1 MNYEEDCSIFLFL
14 FLLSTLNFPLTAR
27 AVSYSPFI
35 EEHRQIKNKAI
46 MKVGTT
52 IYLFHSGTPDVKKE
66 IGLNDIL
73 IVYRESPTCE
83 MKAVGKI
90 KVLSFAGE
98 NYLTAEVVEGEIMID
113 DIARKGKSACL
124 VILTEDKCK

>member
-1 MNYEEDCSIFLFL
+1 MKTIDRIFFFLFL
-14 FLLSTLNFPLTAR
+14 SLALTIPLTAR

-46 MKVGTT
+46 MKVGTI
-52 IYLFHSGTPDVKKE
+52 IYLFHSGTPDVKNE
-66 IGLNDIL
+66 IHLNDIL

-90 KVLSFAGE
+90 KVLSFAGG
-98 NYLTAEVVEGEIMID
+98 NHITAEVIEGEIMID
-113 DIARKGKSACL
+113 DIAKKGKAAYL
-124 VILTEDKCK
+124 VVLTEDTCK